1 MNEIRVQ
8 REISHTIEIDASPAA
23 VWRELADTRAY
34 GEWNPFVRRL
44 DGELTE
50 NARLEVEIEPPRG
63 RSMVFKPTVLVAK
76 PEREL
81 RWRGRFLVPGLFD
94 GEHSFVI
101 EPLEGG
107 RSRFTQA
114 ERFSGLLVRPLGG
127 SLEKTRLGFEA
138 MNVALKARA
147 EDRAGGRA

>member
-1 MNEIRVQ
+1 MQ
-8 REISHTIEIDASPAA
+8 LDISHTIEIDASPAD
-23 VWRELADTRAY
+23 VWRELSATGAY

-44 DGELTE
+44 DGELEE
-50 NARLEVEIEPPRG
+50 NARLEVEIEPPGG
-63 RSMVFKPTVLVAK
+63 RSMVFKPTVLAAR
-76 PEREL
+76 PGREL
-81 RWRGRFLVPGLFD
+81 RWLGRLLVRGLFD

-101 EPLEGG
+101 EPLGGG

-127 SLEKTRLGFEA
+127 SLEKTRRGFEA

-147 EDRAGGRA
+147 ERGSASPA